1 MLANLCSAEREPE
14 RNEEGRSGDV
24 SEQLTAYDGLL
35 PTGVAVADSR
45 VGLNVPLFLEE
56 EERASSMVVSRR
68 ADFVT
73 VRACARLALGR
84 LGVPPVPLVPGEAGE
99 PSWPNG
105 IVGSMTH
112 CRGLRAAAVA
122 FAHDAD
128 AIGIDA
134 EPDEP
139 LPDGVIDIVASP
151 AERRRLRALPVGGV
165 SWDRLLFSAKESVY
179 KAWYPRERS
188 WLGFEDADVALGD
201 GVLTAEIHGES
212 GLRFTLTGY
221 WGVSDGILVTAVVV
235 PAGKWPAGT

>member
-1 MLANLCSAEREPE
+1 M
-14 RNEEGRSGDV
+14 

-45 VGLNVPLFLEE
+45 VDLNVPLFLEE

-122 FAHDAD
+122 
-128 AIGIDA
+128 
-134 EPDEP
+134 
-139 LPDGVIDIVASP
+139 
-151 AERRRLRALPVGGV
+151 
-165 SWDRLLFSAKESVY
+165 
-179 KAWYPRERS
+179 
-188 WLGFEDADVALGD
+188 
-201 GVLTAEIHGES
+201 
-212 GLRFTLTGY
+212 LTGPFT
-221 WGVSDGILVTAVVV
+221 VSPWSIADWA
-235 PAGKWPAGT
+235 ARACACRRSAWAR

>member
-1 MLANLCSAEREPE
+1 M
-14 RNEEGRSGDV
+14 

-45 VGLNVPLFLEE
+45 VDLNVPLFPEE
-56 EERASSMVVSRR
+56 EERASSMIVSRR
-68 ADFVT
+68 AEFVT

-84 LGVPPVPLVPGEAGE
+84 LGVPPVPLVPGKAGE

-122 FAHDAD
+122 LAHDVD

-134 EPDEP
+134 EPNEP
-139 LPDGVIDIVASP
+139 LPADVIDVVASQ
-151 AERRRLRALPVGGV
+151 AERRWLQALPVGTI

-188 WLGFEDADVALGD
+188 WLGFEDAVVALGD
-201 GVLTAEIHGES
+201 GVLTAEIHDETGP
-212 GLRFTLTGY
+212 RFELTGC
-221 WGVSDGILVTAVVV
+221 WGVSGGILVTAVVV
-235 PAGKWPAGT
+235 PAAKWPVRM